1 MLLSQMSSR
10 PPIKTR
16 RGKFLRDLA
25 FPMIRHPDGIME
37 WKLNAAYR
45 IVTLGLFPLTLL
57 VLALMI
63 GFGKISLV
71 VLLALHL
78 SLLAL
83 ACACLAR
90 RRLRDGMGIVLASST
105 AAAFLYLFR
114 IGQPDGLYFL
124 SFVIIIAGM
133 FLGVLPAFLWAG
145 LNSAI
150 VAAAS
155 FRVPGLAFFPSFP
168 AYFLGHRPAAGSGVY
183 VSTIIFLFLASA
195 FLSIVFQSYFSE
207 LLGRIRLSQEER
219 LLLETELL
227 QAQKMEAIGLLAS
240 GIAHDFGHGLTRIK
254 SCANLILKKLAD
266 PEPEVR
272 KYASAILASCDQFA
286 QSSLKLLSFARR
298 KGSETAIISAHD
310 LVETIVSLLQ
320 LTVEKDIRFHV
331 HLEAEHHSIRGSFPQ
346 LQGVLMNLSLNAI
359 DAIPRKGTVTFA
371 TRCEERSLEGRPAVP
386 CLILTVS
393 DDGVGIDEAI
403 KDRIF
408 EPFFTS
414 KPAGQGSGLGLALA
428 VRIVRNHNGRVE
440 CESEKGKGTSFRI
453 SLPLAQNPGH
463 GRKDHSGT

>member
-1 MLLSQMSSR
+1 MGSR

-16 RGKFLRDLA
+16 PGKFLHDLA
-25 FPMIRHPDGIME
+25 CPTIRHPDGIME

-63 GFGKISLV
+63 GFGKMSLV
-71 VLLALHL
+71 LLIALHL

-90 RRLRDGMGIVLASST
+90 RRLREGMGIVLASST

-168 AYFLGHRPAAGSGVY
+168 AYFLDHRPAAESGVY

-227 QAQKMEAIGLLAS
+227 QAQKMEAIGMLAS

-254 SCANLILKKLAD
+254 SCANLILKKLHD
-266 PEPEVR
+266 PEPEVG

-298 KGSETAIISAHD
+298 KGSEKAIVSAHD
-310 LVETIVSLLQ
+310 LVETVVSLLQ
-320 LTVEKDIRFHV
+320 LTVEKDIRFQV
-331 HLEAEHHSIRGSFPQ
+331 HLEAEHHAIRGSFPQ
-346 LQGVLMNLSLNAI
+346 LQGMLMNLAVNAI

-371 TRCEERSLEGRPAVP
+371 TRCGERSLEGGPAAP

-428 VRIVRNHNGRVE
+428 VRIVRNHNGLME
-440 CESEKGKGTSFRI
+440 CESEKGKGTIFRI
-453 SLPLAQNPGH
+453 SLPLAQS
-463 GRKDHSGT
+463 RSKRLQ

>member
-1 MLLSQMSSR
+1 MR
-10 PPIKTR
+10 PVKA
-16 RGKFLRDLA
+16 LHALA

-63 GFGKISLV
+63 GFGKAGLV
-71 VLLALHL
+71 LLLALHL

-90 RRLRDGMGIVLASST
+90 RRLREGMGIVLASST
-105 AAAFLYLFR
+105 AAAFLYLFQ

-133 FLGVLPAFLWAG
+133 FLGVLPAFFWAG

-150 VAAAS
+150 VTVAS
-155 FRVPGLAFFPSFP
+155 FRMPGLAFFPSFH
-168 AYFLGHRPAAGSGVY
+168 AYFLEHRPAAGSGIY

-195 FLSIVFQSYFSE
+195 LLSIVFQSYFSE
-207 LLGRIRLSQEER
+207 LLGRIRSSQEER

-266 PEPEVR
+266 PGPEVGT
-272 KYASAILASCDQFA
+272 YASAILASCDHFA

-298 KGSETAIISAHD
+298 KGTETAVINAHD
-310 LVETIVSLLQ
+310 LVETVVGLLQ
-320 LTVEKDIRFHV
+320 LTIDKDIRFHV
-331 HLEAEHHSIRGSFPQ
+331 QLEAEHHAIRGSFPQ
-346 LQGVLMNLSLNAI
+346 LQGVLMNLSVNAI

-371 TRCEERSLEGRPAVP
+371 SRCEERNLDGRQAVP

-393 DDGVGIDEAI
+393 DDGVGIDETI
-403 KDRIF
+403 KDQIF

-414 KPAGQGSGLGLALA
+414 KPLGQGSGLGLALA
-428 VRIVRNHNGRVE
+428 VRIVRSHGGMVE

-453 SLPLAQNPGH
+453 SLPLATSPGK
-463 GRKDHSGT
+463 GRKDRSGT

>member
-1 MLLSQMSSR
+1 MPLSRLASR
-10 PPIKTR
+10 PRAKTQPGR
-16 RGKFLRDLA
+16 FLQDLA
-25 FPMIRHPDGIME
+25 FPIIRHPDGVME

-45 IVTLGLFPLTLL
+45 IVTLGLYPLTLL

-63 GFGKISLV
+63 GFGKTNLV
-71 VLLALHL
+71 LMLALHL

-83 ACACLAR
+83 ACAFLAR
-90 RRLRDGMGIVLASST
+90 RRLREGMGLVLASST
-105 AAAFLYLFR
+105 AAAFLYLFQ

-155 FRVPGLAFFPSFP
+155 LRIPGLAFFPSFP
-168 AYFLGHRPAAGSGVY
+168 AYFLDHRPAVYPGIY

-207 LLGRIRLSQEER
+207 LLGKIRVSQEER

-240 GIAHDFGHGLTRIK
+240 GIAHDFGHGLARIK
-254 SCANLILKKLAD
+254 SCANLILKKLPD
-266 PEPEVR
+266 PEPEVG
-272 KYASAILASCDQFA
+272 KYAGAILASCDQFA
-286 QSSLKLLSFARR
+286 QSSLRLLSFARR
-298 KGSETAIISAHD
+298 KGSEKAILNAHE
-310 LVETIVSLLQ
+310 LVETVVGLLQ
-320 LTVEKDIRFHV
+320 LTVEKDIRFQMR
-331 HLEAEHHSIRGSFPQ
+331 LEAEHHAIRGCFPQ
-346 LQGVLMNLSLNAI
+346 LQGVLMNLSVNAI

-371 TRCEERSLEGRPAVP
+371 TRCEVRSIDGRPAVP
-386 CLILTVS
+386 CLILSVI

-414 KPAGQGSGLGLALA
+414 KPAGRGSGLGLALA
-428 VRIVRNHNGRVE
+428 VRIVRNHFGLVE
-440 CESEKGKGTSFRI
+440 CESEKGKGTRFRI
-453 SLPLAQNPGH
+453 CIPLAQSPGK
-463 GRKDHSGT
+463 RPA

>member
-1 MLLSQMSSR
+1 MPLSRTVPRSPPSKRPRHLLY
-10 PPIKTR
+10 
-16 RGKFLRDLA
+16 DLA
-25 FPMIRHPDGIME
+25 FPVIRHPDGIME

-45 IVTLGLFPLTLL
+45 IVTLGLYPITLL

-63 GFGKISLV
+63 GFGKTTLV
-71 VLLALHL
+71 LLLALHL

-90 RRLRDGMGIVLASST
+90 RRLREGMSIVLASST
-105 AAAFLYLFR
+105 AAAFLYLFQ

-155 FRVPGLAFFPSFP
+155 FRIPGLAFFPSFP
-168 AYFLGHRPAAGSGVY
+168 AYFVGRGPVAYTGIY

-207 LLGRIRLSQEER
+207 LLGRIRMSQEER

-227 QAQKMEAIGLLAS
+227 QAQKMEAIGMLAS
-240 GIAHDFGHGLTRIK
+240 GIAHDYGHGLARIK
-254 SCANLILKKLAD
+254 SCANLILKKLPD

-272 KYASAILASCDQFA
+272 KYAGAILASCDQFA

-298 KGSETAIISAHD
+298 KGSETAILSAHE
-310 LVETIVSLLQ
+310 LVETVVSLLQ
-320 LTVEKDIRFHV
+320 LTVEKDIRFQV
-331 HLEAEHHSIRGSFPQ
+331 RLEAEHHAIRGSFPQ
-346 LQGVLMNLSLNAI
+346 LQGVLMNLSVNAI
-359 DAIPRKGTVTFA
+359 DAIPGKGTVTFA
-371 TRCEERSLEGRPAVP
+371 TRCGTRSLDGRQAVP
-386 CLILTVS
+386 CLILTVI

-428 VRIVRNHNGRVE
+428 VRIVRNHNGLVE
-440 CESEKGKGTSFRI
+440 CESEKGKGTRFRI
-453 SLPLAQNPGH
+453 TLPLAH
-463 GRKDHSGT
+463 GFGKRA